1 MHSASLVCCRGSPDF
16 EEGEIRAVDLDMKR
30 NHAAHWSL
38 NLALYEALHGQT
50 PQALL
55 ALQAA
60 QKTAEGSL
68 HVRPPLCN
76 AAHALLLLC
85 VV

>member
-1 MHSASLVCCRGSPDF
+1 
-16 EEGEIRAVDLDMKR
+16 MKR

-38 NLALYEALHGQT
+38 NLALYEALHGQA

-68 HVRPPLCN
+68 HVRPLSRN
-76 AAHALLLLC
+76 AARPLLLLHA
-85 VV
+85 VRAFAAL

>member
-1 MHSASLVCCRGSPDF
+1 
-16 EEGEIRAVDLDMKR
+16 MKR
-30 NHAAHWSL
+30 NHAAHWSF
-38 NLALYEALHGQT
+38 NLALYEALHGQA

-68 HVRPPLCN
+68 HVRPLLCN
-76 AAHALLLLC
+76 ATHPWLLLC
-85 VV
+85 VI

>member
-1 MHSASLVCCRGSPDF
+1 
-16 EEGEIRAVDLDMKR
+16 MKR

-38 NLALYEALHGQT
+38 NLALYEALHGQA

-68 HVRPPLCN
+68 HVRPLSHN
-76 AAHALLLLC
+76 AARALLLLHAVRAHLLHC
-85 VV
+85 KWPYSEQLC

>member
-1 MHSASLVCCRGSPDF
+1 
-16 EEGEIRAVDLDMKR
+16 MKR

-38 NLALYEALHGQT
+38 NLAVYEALQGQA
-50 PQALL
+50 PRALQ

-68 HVRPPLCN
+68 HV
-76 AAHALLLLC
+76 
-85 VV
+85 